1 MKACL
6 RKKTRQD
13 EELSRFPIT
22 LASDGIRYVIKPQDW
37 KVLVLRCK
45 DDRRRVIE
53 QLGLGLKYTLLN
65 SATTAVFGKNLFSFF
80 KMHAPLGKAH
90 SKI

>member
-6 RKKTRQD
+6 RKKTQQD

-37 KVLVLRCK
+37 KVLILRCK
-45 DDRRRVIE
+45 DDRREIE
-53 QLGLGLKYTLLN
+53 QLGLGLKYTLLTWLQQQ
-65 SATTAVFGKNLFSFF
+65 SWGKNLFSLF
-80 KMHAPLGKAH
+80 KIHAPLGKAH
-90 SKI
+90 TSK